1 MRWLTRLAALY
12 FAWIWAS
19 GIVLTTFERTSSNR
33 DLVLYYRAAQNASAG
48 RALYQSR
55 PDYGPDSKP
64 FEYLYPPPFAAL
76 IAPLSRLSW
85 LQFARAWT
93 AMLVAAFFAYAAV
106 LMRLSGRRDAW
117 SWLIALAAIVLFPG
131 SYRALG
137 LGQIDPLLWLCVGA
151 SALFAGKPT
160 SGALLGAAS
169 LVKIYSFWPLLA
181 LRRDEG
187 RAQMWRGAL
196 FVGAAGLALGAL
208 VCGPSSYLQWA
219 RAVLP
224 EASQGTFNPDNVSLA
239 MAGLRAAQ
247 TLGWHYAG
255 GPLVG
260 APKLWLSAFAIAGPL
275 AAIGLTRRLDARA
288 RIALVSCAAAWCAPL
303 CWTTYLPLALVPLA
317 LGLRA
322 VARRI
327 QGELKQGSFTN

>member
-1 MRWLTRLAALY
+1 MLTRWLIRLAALY
-12 FAWIWAS
+12 FVWIWAS

-33 DLVLYYRAAQNASAG
+33 DLVLYYRAAQDAAVG
-48 RALYQSR
+48 RTLYQLR

-76 IAPLSRLSW
+76 IAPLSRLNW
-85 LQFARAWT
+85 IEFARLWT

-117 SWLIALAAIVLFPG
+117 SWLIALASIVLFPG

-137 LGQIDPLLWLCVGA
+137 LGQIDPLLWLGVGA
-151 SALFAGKPT
+151 SALFAGREA

-169 LVKIYSFWPLLA
+169 LVKIYSFWPLLSV
-181 LRRDEG
+181 RPNEG
-187 RAQMWRGAL
+187 RARMWRGAL
-196 FVGAAGLALGAL
+196 IVGAAGLAMGAW
-208 VCGPSSYLQWA
+208 VCGPSSYVEWA

-224 EASQGTFNPDNVSLA
+224 EASQGTFNPDNISLA

-247 TLGWHYAG
+247 MLGWHYAG
-255 GPLVG
+255 GPLTG
-260 APKLWLSAFAIAGPL
+260 APKLWLSAFAIIGPL
-275 AAIGLTRRLDARA
+275 ATIALTRRLDARA

-303 CWTTYLPLALVPLA
+303 CWTTYLPLALVPLT
-317 LGLRA
+317 LGLKFILALER
-322 VARRI
+322 
-327 QGELKQGSFTN
+327 LKPFE